1 VVVLMLAL
9 LVLSIGFLQY
19 VSYRALLGN
28 GGSDPL
34 ITGRYLLPLVS
45 LFGLAVA
52 FTVGCLPRRIAPLI
66 GAVILA
72 IGVLLSLDA
81 IGITMARFYA

>member
-1 VVVLMLAL
+1 
-9 LVLSIGFLQY
+9 
-19 VSYRALLGN
+19 
-28 GGSDPL
+28 
-34 ITGRYLLPLVS
+34 
-45 LFGLAVA
+45 
-52 FTVGCLPRRIAPLI
+52 LPRRIAPLI